1 MKDEPKA
8 VKAKLAQLLHS
19 PMLPFPPAGERLN
32 VLDLHGVYIITTQ
45 RGA

>member
-8 VKAKLAQLLHS
+8 VKAKLAHLLS
-19 PMLPFPPAGERLN
+19 LRMLPFPRAGERLN
-32 VLDLHGVYIITTQ
+32 VLDVHGVYIIMTQ